1 MKSKQRLV
9 IETNKRGRKVMSHK
23 KAKQIRKA
31 LKLKGVDFRQVDYV
45 LTNIKT
51 IPYIDTQELKL
62 AKDENPEIT
71 HESLMQKVVKTY
83 NTCTLVLEEGLG
95 RAIYRQTKREMKTV

>member
-1 MKSKQRLV
+1 
-9 IETNKRGRKVMSHK
+9 MSHK

-31 LKLKGVDFRQVDYV
+31 LKLKGVDYRQADYV

-51 IPYIDTQELKL
+51 IPYVDEQELKL
-62 AKDENPEIT
+62 VKAENPEIEQ
-71 HESLMQKVVKTY
+71 ESLMQKVIKTY
-83 NTCTLVLEEGLG
+83 NTCTLVLEQGLG